1 MDLQTLRSS
10 LCKWFMSQGISG
22 ACSQNVKF
30 CILQKLDIGA
40 PNLTMFVFAGR
51 MIPIFLGEPVK
62 ILEATVD
69 LITSSDCFSYV
80 FTDLVDALSHVPS
93 LSISFRIET
102 KVINFVKNQTRL
114 TNLRRL
120 VLKIDIVG
128 SPEVTGGILR
138 LAYLLELAPALEEL
152 VLHMCCFDSAINGE
166 PREDAY
172 RPYPHRH
179 LKTIKMTGFYGLLGQ
194 VELALYL
201 LRNATSLER
210 MIIDPVVR
218 NNWFIPS
225 MSGAKHNI
233 DQGTSIALNK
243 LWRQEFRKVLDI
255 LY

>member
-1 MDLQTLRSS
+1 M
-10 LCKWFMSQGISG
+10 
-22 ACSQNVKF
+22 
-30 CILQKLDIGA
+30 LQKLHVRA

-51 MIPIFLGEPVK
+51 VIPILLAESVK
-62 ILEATVD
+62 ISEATVD
-69 LITSSDCFSYV
+69 LATSSDCFNYV

-93 LSISFRIET
+93 LSIGFRIET
-102 KVINFVKNQTRL
+102 KVINFVKNQTML

-152 VLHMCCFDSAINGE
+152 VLHMHCFDSAIDGE

-172 RPYPHRH
+172 RPHPHRH

-218 NNWFIPS
+218 NNWPIPP
-225 MSGAKHNI
+225 MGGAKQNI
-233 DQGTSIALNK
+233 DRGTSIALNK
-243 LWRQEFRKVLDI
+243 LSRQEFRKVLDI